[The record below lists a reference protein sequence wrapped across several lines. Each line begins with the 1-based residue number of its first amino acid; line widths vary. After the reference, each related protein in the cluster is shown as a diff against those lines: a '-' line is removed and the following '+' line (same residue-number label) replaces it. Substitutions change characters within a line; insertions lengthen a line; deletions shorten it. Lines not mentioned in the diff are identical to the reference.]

1 MPTCTPSRPGNP
13 KHRQEEALG
22 PLTGIVNFA
31 GVSTNARVDAI
42 NAHDL
47 AI

>member
-1 MPTCTPSRPGNP
+1 MHTEPSGKPETPARRSAPI
-13 KHRQEEALG
+13 
-22 PLTGIVNFA
+22 TGIVNFA